1 MFGHRRYYV
10 SERSSRSIRSTT
22 ILGVRRDGIIAMA
35 GDGQVTVGDVVL
47 KHGARKI
54 RTLYDGAVIAG
65 FAGAVADAYP
75 FSKFETQLKTSDRN
89 LRKASVELAK
99 EWRTDRYLRRLE
111 AQLIVGDGES
121 LLVLSG
127 EGDVIEPDDGIAAIG
142 SGAPYAT
149 AAAKALLAHRSSAR
163 EIVESAMGIAAEL
176 CIFTNDRFTI
186 DSVEGPARSPSA
198 GDAGVRTP
206 QQRWTTRIER
216 NGRGT
221 TTHCASPTQRT
232 SVPDAA
238 GDVPIMEDLT
248 PAQIVA
254 ELDRF
259 IIGQGDAKRAVAVAL
274 RNRFRRQLLPEDA
287 RRGGAEEHSHDGSDR
302 GWQDRDCTA
311 GRQDRRCTI
320 RQSRSHPFHRS
331 RLCGKGCRVDRARSV

>member
-1 MFGHRRYYV
+1 MPRH
-10 SERSSRSIRSTT
+10 ERNHASQINSRTIRSTT
-22 ILGVRRDGIIAMA
+22 ILGVLRDDVVAMA

-65 FAGAVADAYP
+65 FAGAVADALTL
-75 FSKFETQLKTSDRN
+75 FSKFETQLKSSDGN

-149 AAAKALLAHRSSAR
+149 AAAKALVAHTDLEAR
-163 EIVESAMGIAAEL
+163 EIVESAMRIAAEL

-186 DSVEGPARSPSA
+186 STVPELTASLA
-198 GDAGVRTP
+198 EGDA
-206 QQRWTTRIER
+206 E
-216 NGRGT
+216 
-221 TTHCASPTQRT
+221 S
-232 SVPDAA
+232 DA
-238 GDVPIMEDLT
+238 PPELT
-248 PAQIVA
+248 A
-254 ELDRF
+254 D
-259 IIGQGDAKRAVAVAL
+259 D
-274 RNRFRRQLLPEDA
+274 
-287 RRGGAEEHSHDGSDR
+287 EE
-302 GWQDRDCTA
+302 
-311 GRQDRRCTI
+311 
-320 RQSRSHPFHRS
+320 
-331 RLCGKGCRVDRARSV
+331 

>member
-1 MFGHRRYYV
+1 MPRH
-10 SERSSRSIRSTT
+10 ERNHAFEINSRTIRSTT
-22 ILGVRRDGIIAMA
+22 ILGVLRDDVVAMA

-54 RTLYDGAVIAG
+54 RTLSDGAVIAG
-65 FAGAVADAYP
+65 FAGAVADALTL
-75 FSKFETQLKTSDRN
+75 FSKFETQLKSSDGN

-149 AAAKALLAHRSSAR
+149 AAAKALLAHTDLPAR

-186 DSVEGPARSPSA
+186 GTVPESNDSPAA
-198 GDAGVRTP
+198 GDAG
-206 QQRWTTRIER
+206 
-216 NGRGT
+216 
-221 TTHCASPTQRT
+221 
-232 SVPDAA
+232 PDA
-238 GDVPIMEDLT
+238 GS
-248 PAQIVA
+248 
-254 ELDRF
+254 ELAADF
-259 IIGQGDAKRAVAVAL
+259 
-274 RNRFRRQLLPEDA
+274 
-287 RRGGAEEHSHDGSDR
+287 EE
-302 GWQDRDCTA
+302 
-311 GRQDRRCTI
+311 
-320 RQSRSHPFHRS
+320 
-331 RLCGKGCRVDRARSV
+331 

>member
-1 MFGHRRYYV
+1 MPRHARNHA
-10 SERSSRSIRSTT
+10 SEMNSRTIRSTT
-22 ILGVRRDGIIAMA
+22 ILGVLRGGVVAMA

-65 FAGAVADAYP
+65 FAGAVADALTL
-75 FSKFETQLKTSDRN
+75 FSKFETQLKSSDGN

-149 AAAKALLAHRSSAR
+149 AAAKALIAHTDLQAR
-163 EIVESAMGIAAEL
+163 EIVESAMEIAAEL

-186 DSVEGPARSPSA
+186 STVPDLTALLPE
-198 GDAGVRTP
+198 GDAG
-206 QQRWTTRIER
+206 QDS
-216 NGRGT
+216 
-221 TTHCASPTQRT
+221 A
-232 SVPDAA
+232 PDAA
-238 GDVPIMEDLT
+238 SEATVGY
-248 PAQIVA
+248 
-254 ELDRF
+254 
-259 IIGQGDAKRAVAVAL
+259 
-274 RNRFRRQLLPEDA
+274 
-287 RRGGAEEHSHDGSDR
+287 EE
-302 GWQDRDCTA
+302 
-311 GRQDRRCTI
+311 
-320 RQSRSHPFHRS
+320 
-331 RLCGKGCRVDRARSV
+331 

>member
-1 MFGHRRYYV
+1 MPRHERHYS
-10 SERSSRSIRSTT
+10 SEFRSRTIRSTT
-22 ILGVRRDGIIAMA
+22 ILGVLRDGVVAMA

-65 FAGAVADAYP
+65 FAGAVADALTL
-75 FSKFETQLKTSDRN
+75 FSKFETQLKSSDGN

-149 AAAKALLAHRSSAR
+149 AAAKALMAHTDLQAR
-163 EIVESAMGIAAEL
+163 EIVESAMVVAAEL

-186 DSVEGPARSPSA
+186 STVPEPA
-198 GDAGVRTP
+198 
-206 QQRWTTRIER
+206 
-216 NGRGT
+216 
-221 TTHCASPTQRT
+221 AS
-232 SVPDAA
+232 
-238 GDVPIMEDLT
+238 
-248 PAQIVA
+248 
-254 ELDRF
+254 
-259 IIGQGDAKRAVAVAL
+259 
-274 RNRFRRQLLPEDA
+274 LPEGD
-287 RRGGAEEHSHDGSDR
+287 GGLEAASEITVGYEE
-302 GWQDRDCTA
+302 
-311 GRQDRRCTI
+311 
-320 RQSRSHPFHRS
+320 
-331 RLCGKGCRVDRARSV
+331 